1 MPDFELLW
9 TDLMLY
15 LLVAGILAYAL
26 YVRRRPELCEPWR
39 RVAGRPLGM
48 AAAVVLAAYLGIAL
62 LDSVHYRPADG
73 QGGIVSLLDT
83 LLAPLRV
90 SEKTY
95 SAPLAAYQF
104 SAEFIA
110 QPDGSTMHVR
120 PRLRHGGS
128 HLQDPQSERTVD
140 ALMGAGRGLLLG
152 AGAWLLLA
160 LIVLSW
166 QAHSRRIPLATRLR
180 LLRDGNDAVPWK
192 VILLTLG
199 GLLLLGGVA
208 ASLSADYHLFG
219 TDKVGQDVLYQSLK
233 SVRTG
238 MLIGTLTT
246 LFMMP
251 LALFLGIAAGYF
263 RGWFDDAV
271 QYLYTTLASIPWV
284 LLVAAAVLLG
294 QVWMEARADQF
305 ASLEQRADLRLLL
318 LCLILGVTSWT
329 SLCRLLRAETLKLRE
344 VEYVQAAQALGA
356 RHLGVQLRHVLP
368 NVMHIIFIV
377 LVLDFSGLVLA
388 EAVLSYVNLGV
399 DPTTQSWGNMI
410 NSARLELA
418 REPVVWWPLTA
429 AFIFM
434 LGLVLPANI
443 FADAVRD
450 AFDPRLKGSRV

>member
-128 HLQDPQSERTVD
+128 HLQAPQRERTVD

-166 QAHSRRIPLATRLR
+166 QAHSRHIPLATCLR

-284 LLVAAAVLLG
+284 LLVAAAVLL
-294 QVWMEARADQF
+294 
-305 ASLEQRADLRLLL
+305 
-318 LCLILGVTSWT
+318 LCAKAWL
-329 SLCRLLRAETLKLRE
+329 
-344 VEYVQAAQALGA
+344 AQ
-356 RHLGVQLRHVLP
+356 P
-368 NVMHIIFIV
+368 
-377 LVLDFSGLVLA
+377 
-388 EAVLSYVNLGV
+388 
-399 DPTTQSWGNMI
+399 
-410 NSARLELA
+410 
-418 REPVVWWPLTA
+418 
-429 AFIFM
+429 
-434 LGLVLPANI
+434 
-443 FADAVRD
+443 
-450 AFDPRLKGSRV
+450 